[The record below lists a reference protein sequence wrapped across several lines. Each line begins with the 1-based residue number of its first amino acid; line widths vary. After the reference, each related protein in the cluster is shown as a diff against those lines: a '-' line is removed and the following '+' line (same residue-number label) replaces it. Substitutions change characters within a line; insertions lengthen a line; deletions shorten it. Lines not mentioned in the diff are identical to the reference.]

1 MKTNTKQYLSAFGV
15 VIIATLV
22 GAFATLNLTF
32 LKGFENAASDI
43 RISALQPPE
52 EQSQKIVLATI
63 TEETVALFQ
72 YRSPVDREF
81 LANLI
86 MLLQAKGAK
95 AIGIDVLLDSPTEFE
110 KDKYLKETLRNATS
124 DD

>member
-22 GAFATLNLTF
+22 GALATLNLTF

-52 EQSQKIVLATI
+52 EQSKKL
-63 TEETVALFQ
+63 
-72 YRSPVDREF
+72 S
-81 LANLI
+81 
-86 MLLQAKGAK
+86 LLQLQKKQFRFFNIALQL
-95 AIGIDVLLDSPTEFE
+95 IGNFLLT
-110 KDKYLKETLRNATS
+110 
-124 DD
+124 

>member
-1 MKTNTKQYLSAFGV
+1 MKTSTKQYLSAFGV

-22 GAFATLNLTF
+22 GALLTTNLTF

-52 EQSQKIVLATI
+52 EQSKEIVLATI
-63 TEETVALFQ
+63 TEETVALFR
-72 YRSPVDREF
+72 YRSPVDKEF

-86 MLLQAKGAK
+86 MLLQTQGAK
-95 AIGIDVLLDSPTEFE
+95 QLVSTYFWTHR
-110 KDKYLKETLRNATS
+110 LKSKKINI
-124 DD
+124 

>member
-43 RISALQPPE
+43 RISALHLLK
-52 EQSQKIVLATI
+52 SNHKK
-63 TEETVALFQ
+63 LFLPQ
-72 YRSPVDREF
+72 LLKKQLLCFSIARQLIGNF
-81 LANLI
+81 LL
-86 MLLQAKGAK
+86 
-95 AIGIDVLLDSPTEFE
+95 T
-110 KDKYLKETLRNATS
+110 
-124 DD
+124 

>member
-22 GAFATLNLTF
+22 GAFSTLKLTF

-52 EQSQKIVLATI
+52 EQSKK
-63 TEETVALFQ
+63 LF
-72 YRSPVDREF
+72 
-81 LANLI
+81 
-86 MLLQAKGAK
+86 LLQLQKK
-95 AIGIDVLLDSPTEFE
+95 LLHFSNIAPQLIENFLPT
-110 KDKYLKETLRNATS
+110 
-124 DD
+124 